1 MNGEDLPGL
10 DEIADPYLYDW
21 IQGDRPNVPEDHYF
35 SISLRELDDLAIGV
49 RNDTYEEANN
59 LAQSTIEIRV
69 AAYKK
74 SIDEEYVQK
83 QIDEEYVRVTASP
96 SYRDGQRD
104 MAVKVTKALEPVM
117 KLLAKWDKEHVD
129 RCLSELFDKEL

>member
-59 LAQSTIEIRV
+59 LAQATLEMRV
-69 AAYKK
+69 AAY
-74 SIDEEYVQK
+74 QK

-129 RCLSELFDKEL
+129 RCLSELFDKELWI

>member
-10 DEIADPYLYDW
+10 DEIQDSFLYDW

-74 SIDEEYVQK
+74 SIDK
-83 QIDEEYVRVTASP
+83 EYVRVTASP

-104 MAVKVTKALEPVM
+104 MAVKVTNALQPVM
-117 KLLAKWDKEHVD
+117 KLLARWDKEHVD
-129 RCLSELFDKEL
+129 RCLSELWDKEL

>member
-74 SIDEEYVQK
+74 SIDEEYV
-83 QIDEEYVRVTASP
+83 RVTASP

-104 MAVKVTKALEPVM
+104 MAVKVTNALQPVM
-117 KLLAKWDKEHVD
+117 KLLARWDKEHVD

>member
-10 DEIADPYLYDW
+10 DEIVDPYLYDW

-74 SIDEEYVQK
+74 SIDEEYV
-83 QIDEEYVRVTASP
+83 RVTASP

-104 MAVKVTKALEPVM
+104 MAVKVTNALQPVM
-117 KLLAKWDKEHVD
+117 KLLARWDKEHVD
-129 RCLSELFDKEL
+129 RCLSELWDKEL

>member
-74 SIDEEYVQK
+74 SIDEEYV
-83 QIDEEYVRVTASP
+83 RVTASP

-104 MAVKVTKALEPVM
+104 MAVKVTKALQPVM
-117 KLLAKWDKEHVD
+117 KLLARWDKEHVD

>member
-74 SIDEEYVQK
+74 SIDEEYV
-83 QIDEEYVRVTASP
+83 RVTASP

-104 MAVKVTKALEPVM
+104 MAVKVTNALQPVM